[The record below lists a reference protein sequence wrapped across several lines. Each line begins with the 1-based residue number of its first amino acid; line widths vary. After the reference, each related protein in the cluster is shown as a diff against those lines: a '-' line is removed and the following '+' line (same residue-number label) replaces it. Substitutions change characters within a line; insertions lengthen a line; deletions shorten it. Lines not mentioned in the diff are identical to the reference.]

1 MTQDVSTTQS
11 VVVGSPK
18 AVDGTVCR
26 ANLLG
31 MDADELGAQM
41 IAWGQP
47 AYRGRQ
53 VFRWLYQ
60 RRADTFEAMT
70 DLPKSL
76 RGELALKAELAAPAV
91 VTRAA
96 SRLDATV
103 KYLFALA
110 DGEQVETVLMYE
122 GERATLCVSSQ
133 VGCNQACTFCAT
145 AQMGLARNLTA
156 GEMVGQFLEVE
167 REIGVGRISNVVFMG
182 MGEPLAN
189 YSALLRALRV
199 LTASDGPALPAR
211 RITVSTSGLVP
222 AIERYARDGVKTGLA
237 LSLNATT
244 DDVRDRLI
252 PSNRRYRIRGVLDA
266 CRHWADTTGGRLTV
280 EYVLLRGVNDSTE
293 DARRLGDLLEHV
305 PCKVNLIP
313 FNPIPSASFARPEPA
328 RVAAFQKILY
338 DARRVATVRKTK
350 GSDVAA
356 ACGQLQ
362 GNYAGTTRSETAAG
376 SVAR

>member
-1 MTQDVSTTQS
+1 LLLPIWTELPRSYADSVALALDALARAGFDVEVGDSTASGNVRVGIKS
-11 VVVGSPK
+11 VPTALASRRELDWAGML
-18 AVDGTVCR
+18 R
-26 ANLLG
+26 AT
-31 MDADELGAQM
+31 A
-41 IAWGQP
+41 
-47 AYRGRQ
+47 
-53 VFRWLYQ
+53 
-60 RRADTFEAMT
+60 
-70 DLPKSL
+70 S
-76 RGELALKAELAAPAV
+76 ELAEPGEHGDSAGID
-91 VTRAA
+91 RA
-96 SRLDATV
+96 LHD
-103 KYLFALA
+103 
-110 DGEQVETVLMYE
+110 VL
-122 GERATLCVSSQ
+122 
-133 VGCNQACTFCAT
+133 AT
-145 AQMGLARNLTA
+145 ASCHTA
-156 GEMVGQFLEVE
+156 VRKGDRLEAS
-167 REIGVGRISNVVFMG
+167 EI
-182 MGEPLAN
+182 
-189 YSALLRALRV
+189 SALLRALTV
-199 LTASDGPALPAR
+199 LTAPDGAALPAR

-222 AIERYARDGVKTGLA
+222 AIERYARDGMKTGLA

-362 GNYAGTTRSETAAG
+362 ANYAGTTRSETAAG